1 MLSPRFDKPR
11 DSGADQ
17 VKLFWLIL
25 AGACVA
31 VAGVFLL
38 RGDFDMAFVVAAVG
52 MVAWFLNYRMQV
64 KEKLAAID
72 AAEEENIEVNDLDD
86 DQ

>member
-1 MLSPRFDKPR
+1 M
-11 DSGADQ
+11 
-17 VKLFWLIL
+17 L
-25 AGACVA
+25 AGTCVA

-38 RGDFDMAFVVAAVG
+38 RGDFDRAFVVAAVG

-72 AAEEENIEVNDLDD
+72 SAQEENNEVNNSDEDS
-86 DQ
+86 

>member
-1 MLSPRFDKPR
+1 M
-11 DSGADQ
+11 
-17 VKLFWLIL
+17 KLFWLVV

-38 RGDFDMAFVVAAVG
+38 RGDFDLAFVVAAGG

-64 KEKLAAID
+64 KEKLAAVD
-72 AAEEENIEVNDLDD
+72 SVQEENTEVNDSDE

>member
-1 MLSPRFDKPR
+1 
-11 DSGADQ
+11 
-17 VKLFWLIL
+17 VKLVWLIV
-25 AGACVA
+25 AGSCVA

-38 RGDFDMAFVVAAVG
+38 RGDFDKAFVVAAVG

-64 KEKLAAID
+64 KDNLAAKD
-72 AAEEENIEVNDLDD
+72 SAQEENTEVNNSNE

>member
-1 MLSPRFDKPR
+1 MLCPRFDKR
-11 DSGADQ
+11 GDSGADQ
-17 VKLFWLIL
+17 VKLFWLIV
-25 AGACVA
+25 AGGCVA

-38 RGDFDMAFVVAAVG
+38 RGDFDTAFVVAAVG

-72 AAEEENIEVNDLDD
+72 AAEEENIEVNDLDE